1 VSLWFLPS
9 DNLSLFVGWSFFC
22 EMLMDCGSRD
32 RDSSGNPFAWEIR
45 ELMTNRDK
53 QKIAADSPVTK

>member
-1 VSLWFLPS
+1 
-9 DNLSLFVGWSFFC
+9 
-22 EMLMDCGSRD
+22 MLMDCGSRD

-53 QKIAADSPVTK
+53 QKIATDSPVTKIARGKFWLLAVARVIIDNR

>member
-32 RDSSGNPFAWEIR
+32 RDSSGNPFAWEMRQID
-45 ELMTNRDK
+45 DK
-53 QKIAADSPVTK
+53 SWKAKDCSG